1 MSNMK
6 LNIINMYP
14 DILNMYGDIGNTQCI
29 IKRCEW
35 RGIEVNHIVST
46 LGSDL
51 SINEEDID
59 MVLIG
64 GGSDNQQS
72 IVSKNLIAKR
82 SKFDNYIENDG
93 VVLAICGSYQ
103 MLGNDYLDLNQNN
116 IPCLELLDINTESK
130 PERFIGN
137 ILIENNLNLSP
148 KVVVRFE
155 NHGGRTYHNYEPFG
169 TVKLGNGN
177 NGSDKCEGLIYKNVI
192 GSYLHGPLLPKNPHI
207 ADYLILQALKNKYNL
222 DSLPSL
228 DDNIE
233 IKARNSIANKLAKK
247 QKDKEISKY
256 WKYKKRIKDLKEY
269 QKQ

>member
-103 MLGNDYLDLNQNN
+103 MLGNDYLDLNH
-116 IPCLELLDINTESK
+116 LT
-130 PERFIGN
+130 
-137 ILIENNLNLSP
+137 
-148 KVVVRFE
+148 
-155 NHGGRTYHNYEPFG
+155 
-169 TVKLGNGN
+169 
-177 NGSDKCEGLIYKNVI
+177 
-192 GSYLHGPLLPKNPHI
+192 YLHGPL
-207 ADYLILQALKNKYNL
+207 NKIVTD
-222 DSLPSL
+222 DSLLHKIMNKIFP
-228 DDNIE
+228 DNILYT
-233 IKARNSIANKLAKK
+233 NGV
-247 QKDKEISKY
+247 
-256 WKYKKRIKDLKEY
+256 
-269 QKQ
+269 